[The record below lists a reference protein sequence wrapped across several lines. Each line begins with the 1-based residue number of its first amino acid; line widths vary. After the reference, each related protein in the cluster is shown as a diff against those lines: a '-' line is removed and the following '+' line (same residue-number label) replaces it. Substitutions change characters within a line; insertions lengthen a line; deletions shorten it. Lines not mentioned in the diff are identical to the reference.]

1 MSEYNLTEQIL
12 LIKPIFKGREDVFAV
27 RWEKG
32 NKSGYMPAY
41 DYDPYMYRL
50 HKNSGGSFSDYKDKT
65 YKPLT
70 DGALAKHLNGEQF
83 IGIYPLLK
91 DNTTWFLAADFDKS
105 GWEEECRTF
114 LKACSE
120 RDVPAYLERS
130 RSGTGGH
137 VWIFFESPLKASSTR
152 KLFIHILQEC
162 DVFSVFDKSSSFDR
176 LFPNQDY
183 LSGKG
188 LGNLIALPFNK
199 HTMGQGNNCFV
210 DPDTLKPF
218 KNQWEFLKSIKRLP
232 TQKFNELF
240 GEIEGNTDTIQQK
253 TTLSDSSGKLCIC
266 LKNNISINRSGL
278 NIALI
283 NFLKEELNFY
293 NTEFFVKKKLSKNV
307 HGTERYFNFIEEAE
321 NEISIPRGM
330 AGQLLN
336 YCRKN
341 NMAFDFQD
349 ERKKLKPVTY
359 HSDIQLRKHQ
369 NLALQSTDKKD
380 FGVIVAPPGTGK
392 TILGLKIIA
401 EKKQPALI
409 VVHRK
414 QIADQWIERIQT
426 FLGIPKNEVGKIGQ
440 GKSNIG
446 KQITVAMIQSLPKE
460 LDKIEVQNLVNA
472 FGTIIVDE
480 CHHIP
485 AKTYRDTIAKLHT
498 YYLYGLTATPFRKY
512 NDGKLIFIHLGNII
526 SEIKSQ
532 QIENFRQAC
541 IIIRNTELDVP
552 FNSRTD
558 RFETLSQILIHD
570 STRNKFI
577 LKDITKELDAR
588 NKVVVITERKE
599 HIDTLNQFLKQRYE
613 TVTLSG
619 DDSKSIR
626 EQKWKVLTE
635 GNYQAL
641 ITTGQFFGEGTDLQ
655 NVSRLFLAYPFS
667 FKGKLIQY
675 IGRVQRSEIAPT
687 IYDYR
692 DYKIDYLNRL
702 FLKRNAY
709 YRKLEKQRTLFD
721 EVEPEKV
728 KSNNSYEIRERIKL
742 GFNELE
748 FRYGSVALNYT
759 LKDTGEILE
768 FEIENDT
775 IRPEFDIL
783 KPYFAKQLDLKKVE
797 VDVHA
802 EFENDR
808 LVSLLAES
816 KDIDRI
822 NGEMIESVRFR
833 FAQKEIFGKPDAN
846 SKNPMVDLDELQD
859 GRKAFSS
866 EEELIDELLKQENVK
881 HYKQIRYLV
890 KKHLSHILKIR
901 FVLSPFSFV
910 FLLEGTDQYHIV
922 METLDTEEAT
932 YIWHFYKK
940 DLHTQLN
947 AINKDLNIIRNQ
959 GRQFFLEN
967 PPENFSRI
975 IHDYTDN
982 KKGFII
988 WKGNLEER
996 LV

>member
-1 MSEYNLTEQIL
+1 
-12 LIKPIFKGREDVFAV
+12 
-27 RWEKG
+27 
-32 NKSGYMPAY
+32 
-41 DYDPYMYRL
+41 
-50 HKNSGGSFSDYKDKT
+50 
-65 YKPLT
+65 
-70 DGALAKHLNGEQF
+70 
-83 IGIYPLLK
+83 
-91 DNTTWFLAADFDKS
+91 
-105 GWEEECRTF
+105 
-114 LKACSE
+114 
-120 RDVPAYLERS
+120 
-130 RSGTGGH
+130 
-137 VWIFFESPLKASSTR
+137 
-152 KLFIHILQEC
+152 
-162 DVFSVFDKSSSFDR
+162 
-176 LFPNQDY
+176 
-183 LSGKG
+183 
-188 LGNLIALPFNK
+188 
-199 HTMGQGNNCFV
+199 
-210 DPDTLKPF
+210 
-218 KNQWEFLKSIKRLP
+218 
-232 TQKFNELF
+232 
-240 GEIEGNTDTIQQK
+240 
-253 TTLSDSSGKLCIC
+253 
-266 LKNNISINRSGL
+266 
-278 NIALI
+278 
-283 NFLKEELNFY
+283 
-293 NTEFFVKKKLSKNV
+293 
-307 HGTERYFNFIEEAE
+307 
-321 NEISIPRGM
+321 M

-341 NMAFDFQD
+341 KTPFDFHD

-359 HSDIQLRKHQ
+359 NCNIQLLEHQ
-369 NLALQSTDKKD
+369 NLALQSTNKKD

-440 GKSNIG
+440 GKTKIG
-446 KQITVAMIQSLPKE
+446 KQVTVAMVQSLAKK
-460 LDKIEVQNLVNA
+460 LDSDEKQKIEKA

-485 AKTYRDTIAKLHT
+485 AKSYRNTIAKLHT

-526 SEIKSQ
+526 SEIKPQ
-532 QIENFRQAC
+532 QIENFRQAR
-541 IIIRNTELDVP
+541 IIVRNTELDIP

-558 RFETLSQILIHD
+558 RFETLSRILIHD
-570 STRNKFI
+570 STRNKLI
-577 LKDITKELDAR
+577 LNDITKELDAG

-626 EQKWKVLTE
+626 EQKWKVLKE

-655 NVSRLFLAYPFS
+655 NVSRLFLVYPFS

-692 DYKIDYLNRL
+692 DYKTDYLNRL
-702 FLKRNAY
+702 FLKRNTY
-709 YRKLEKQRTLFD
+709 YRKLEKQLTLFD
-721 EVEPEKV
+721 DVEPEKV
-728 KSNNSYEIRERIKL
+728 KTNNSYEIRERIKL
-742 GFNELE
+742 DFDELE
-748 FRYGSVALNYT
+748 FRYGSVALSYPI
-759 LKDTGEILE
+759 KDTGEILE

-775 IRPEFDIL
+775 IRPEFTVL
-783 KPYFAKQLDLKKVE
+783 KPYFAKQLNLKKVE
-797 VDVHA
+797 VDIYA
-802 EFENDR
+802 EFENNR
-808 LVSLLAES
+808 LVSQIAES

-822 NGEMIESVRFR
+822 NDNIIESVRFR
-833 FAQKEIFGKPDAN
+833 FAQKEIIGKSGTG

-866 EEELIDELLKQENVK
+866 EEELIDELLKHENVK

-910 FLLEGTDQYHIV
+910 FLMKGAGQYHIV

-932 YIWHFYKK
+932 YIWHFDKK
-940 DLHTQLN
+940 DLHAQLN
-947 AINKDLNIIRNQ
+947 AIDQDLNVIRNQ
-959 GRQFFLEN
+959 GRQYFLEN
-967 PPENFSRI
+967 PPEPTLGARRSQNFSRI
-975 IHDYTDN
+975 LHDYTDN

-996 LV
+996 MV

>member
-1 MSEYNLTEQIL
+1 MSDLTHQIK
-12 LIKPIFKGREDVFAV
+12 LIKQFFKGREDVFAI

-32 NKSGYMPAY
+32 SKNGYMPAY

-50 HKNSGGSFSDYKDKT
+50 HKNSGGSFSNYKDKT

-70 DGALAKHLNGEQF
+70 NGELARHLNGEQF

-91 DNTTWFLAADFDKS
+91 DNTTWFLAADFDKVN
-105 GWEEECRTF
+105 WEKECHKF
-114 LKACSE
+114 FKACHE
-120 RDVPAYLERS
+120 RDIPAYLERS
-130 RSGTGGH
+130 RSGKGGH
-137 VWIFFESPLKASSTR
+137 VWIFFESPLKAASTR
-152 KLFIHILQEC
+152 KLFIHVLQEC
-162 DVFSVFDKSSSFDR
+162 GVFSVFDKSSSFDR

-199 HTMGQGNNCFV
+199 HTMKQGNNCFV

-218 KNQWEFLKSIKRLP
+218 ENQWEFLNSIKRFP
-232 TQKFNELF
+232 TQRFNELF
-240 GEIEGNTDTIQQK
+240 REIEGNTDTIHKK
-253 TTLSDSSGKLCIC
+253 TTLSDFDGKLHIY
-266 LKNNISINRSGL
+266 LKNNILLNRSGL

-307 HGTERYFNFIEEAE
+307 HGTERYFNFIEEAK
-321 NEISIPRGM
+321 NKISIPRGV

-341 NMAFDFQD
+341 KIPFDFHD

-359 HSDIQLRKHQ
+359 YCDIQLREHQ
-369 NLALQSTDKKD
+369 NQALQSTNKKD

-440 GKSNIG
+440 GKTKIG
-446 KQITVAMIQSLPKE
+446 KQVTVAMVQSLAKK
-460 LDKIEVQNLVNA
+460 LDGDEKQKIEKA

-485 AKTYRDTIAKLHT
+485 AKSYRDTIAKLHT

-526 SEIKSQ
+526 SEIKPQ
-532 QIENFRQAC
+532 QIENFRQAR
-541 IIIRNTELDVP
+541 IIVRNTELDVP

-570 STRNKFI
+570 STRNKLI
-577 LKDITKELDAR
+577 LNDITTELDAG

-619 DDSKSIR
+619 DDSKSTQ
-626 EQKWKVLTE
+626 EQKWKVLKE
-635 GNYQAL
+635 GNYQSL
-641 ITTGQFFGEGTDLQ
+641 ITTGQFFGEGIDLQ
-655 NVSRLFLAYPFS
+655 NVSRLFLVYPFS

-702 FLKRNAY
+702 FLKRNTY

-721 EVEPEKV
+721 DVEPERV
-728 KSNNSYEIRERIKL
+728 KTNNSYEIKERIKL
-742 GFNELE
+742 DFDELE
-748 FRYGSVALNYT
+748 FRYGSIALSYT
-759 LKDTGEILE
+759 IKDTGEILE

-775 IRPEFDIL
+775 IRPEFTVL
-783 KPYFAKQLDLKKVE
+783 KPYFAKQLNLKKVE
-797 VDVHA
+797 VDIYA

-808 LVSLLAES
+808 LISQLAES

-822 NGEMIESVRFR
+822 NEEIIESVRFR
-833 FAQKEIFGKPDAN
+833 FAQKEIIGKPETG
-846 SKNPMVDLDELQD
+846 SKNPIVDLDELQD
-859 GRKAFSS
+859 GRKAFLS
-866 EEELIDELLKQENVK
+866 EEELIDRLLKNENVK

-910 FLLEGTDQYHIV
+910 FLVEGTEQYHIV

-932 YIWHFYKK
+932 YIWHLEKK
-940 DLHTQLN
+940 NLHAQLN
-947 AINKDLNIIRNQ
+947 QVNHDLNIIRNQ
-959 GRQFFLEN
+959 GRQYFLEN
-967 PPENFSRI
+967 PPKNFSRI
-975 IHDYTDN
+975 LHDYTDD

>member
-1 MSEYNLTEQIL
+1 
-12 LIKPIFKGREDVFAV
+12 
-27 RWEKG
+27 
-32 NKSGYMPAY
+32 
-41 DYDPYMYRL
+41 
-50 HKNSGGSFSDYKDKT
+50 
-65 YKPLT
+65 
-70 DGALAKHLNGEQF
+70 
-83 IGIYPLLK
+83 
-91 DNTTWFLAADFDKS
+91 
-105 GWEEECRTF
+105 
-114 LKACSE
+114 
-120 RDVPAYLERS
+120 
-130 RSGTGGH
+130 
-137 VWIFFESPLKASSTR
+137 
-152 KLFIHILQEC
+152 
-162 DVFSVFDKSSSFDR
+162 
-176 LFPNQDY
+176 
-183 LSGKG
+183 
-188 LGNLIALPFNK
+188 
-199 HTMGQGNNCFV
+199 
-210 DPDTLKPF
+210 
-218 KNQWEFLKSIKRLP
+218 
-232 TQKFNELF
+232 
-240 GEIEGNTDTIQQK
+240 
-253 TTLSDSSGKLCIC
+253 
-266 LKNNISINRSGL
+266 
-278 NIALI
+278 
-283 NFLKEELNFY
+283 
-293 NTEFFVKKKLSKNV
+293 
-307 HGTERYFNFIEEAE
+307 
-321 NEISIPRGM
+321 
-330 AGQLLN
+330 
-336 YCRKN
+336 
-341 NMAFDFQD
+341 
-349 ERKKLKPVTY
+349 
-359 HSDIQLRKHQ
+359 
-369 NLALQSTDKKD
+369 
-380 FGVIVAPPGTGK
+380 
-392 TILGLKIIA
+392 
-401 EKKQPALI
+401 
-409 VVHRK
+409 
-414 QIADQWIERIQT
+414 
-426 FLGIPKNEVGKIGQ
+426 
-440 GKSNIG
+440 
-446 KQITVAMIQSLPKE
+446 
-460 LDKIEVQNLVNA
+460 
-472 FGTIIVDE
+472 
-480 CHHIP
+480 
-485 AKTYRDTIAKLHT
+485 
-498 YYLYGLTATPFRKY
+498 
-512 NDGKLIFIHLGNII
+512 
-526 SEIKSQ
+526 
-532 QIENFRQAC
+532 
-541 IIIRNTELDVP
+541 
-552 FNSRTD
+552 
-558 RFETLSQILIHD
+558 LSQILIHD